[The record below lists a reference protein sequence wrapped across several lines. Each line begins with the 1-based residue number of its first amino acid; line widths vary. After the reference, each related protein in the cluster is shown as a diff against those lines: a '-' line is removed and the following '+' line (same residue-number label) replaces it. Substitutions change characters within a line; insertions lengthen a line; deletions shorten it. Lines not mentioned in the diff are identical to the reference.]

1 MLGFLV
7 FLFSG
12 FSPPSFA
19 GAEREKEEKRQY
31 GFFCA
36 CACVFV
42 CVFLEDESLKVMN
55 TPFKSWNYHLKLE
68 CLGLWSPALSA
79 LLRTGFS

>member
-1 MLGFLV
+1 MRER
-7 FLFSG
+7 SQT
-12 FSPPSFA
+12 
-19 GAEREKEEKRQY
+19 REKKNMEQEQRERK
-31 GFFCA
+31 A
-36 CACVFV
+36 
-42 CVFLEDESLKVMN
+42 LSVMN